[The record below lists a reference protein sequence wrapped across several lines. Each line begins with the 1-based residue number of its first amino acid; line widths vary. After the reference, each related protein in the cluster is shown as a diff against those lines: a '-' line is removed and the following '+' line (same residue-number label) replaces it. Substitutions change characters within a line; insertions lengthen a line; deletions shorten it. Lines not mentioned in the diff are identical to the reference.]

1 MKCISVA
8 LAWFSLFLAAAPS
21 GFGQNFSVE
30 TRIPGGAGRSAGGTY
45 LLEGHIGQT
54 YPAHL
59 VGGDYLVESETFGL
73 PLQVTPG
80 EVQLLASYSNGT
92 LTLLWDRAA
101 AGFQLETVDSLEGA
115 LLWSTVGP
123 SPQANATHFFVAIP
137 AAGQHQ
143 FFRLRRP

>member
-1 MKCISVA
+1 MKCIQVA
-8 LAWFSLFLAAAPS
+8 MAWLSLVLTAAPS
-21 GFGQNFSVE
+21 GFEQNFSIE
-30 TRIPGGAGRSAGGTY
+30 TRTPGGAGRSSGGTY

-59 VGGDYLVESETFGL
+59 AGGDYLLESETFGL
-73 PLQVTPG
+73 PLQTTPG

-101 AGFQLETVDSLEGA
+101 AGFQLETADSLGGA
-115 LLWSTVGP
+115 LPWSTVEL
-123 SPQANATHFFVAIP
+123 SPQANATHFFVTIP